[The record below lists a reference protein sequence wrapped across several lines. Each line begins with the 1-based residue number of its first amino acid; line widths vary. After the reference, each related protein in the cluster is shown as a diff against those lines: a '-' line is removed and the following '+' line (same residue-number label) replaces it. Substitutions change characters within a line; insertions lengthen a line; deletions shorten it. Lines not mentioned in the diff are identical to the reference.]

1 MQVSNNL
8 FQHLNARATH
18 WMAAYGLT
26 LLRVSLGLVFFWF
39 GALKFFPSLSPA
51 QELAS
56 RTLELLTFGV
66 IPPSVTLFVL
76 ATWESL
82 IGLGFIFGLCPRI
95 TLCLLFLQMFGT
107 LTPIFLFPHE
117 MFTYIPY
124 APTMEGQYVLKNL
137 VLISAGVVLGGSL
150 RSSAA
155 GRDSEPALA
164 WSVDHQSMPETRPW
178 SDSFAVPKNTVSLSR
193 EHHMQKVP
201 DHTPGLIDF

>member
-1 MQVSNNL
+1 MQASNNL

-26 LLRVSLGLVFFWF
+26 LLRISLGIVFFWF

-56 RTLELLTFGV
+56 RTLGLLTFGV
-66 IPPSVTLFVL
+66 IPPPVTLFIL

-117 MFTYIPY
+117 MFTFIPY
-124 APTMEGQYVLKNL
+124 APTLEGQYVLKNL
-137 VLISAGVVLGGSL
+137 VLISAGVVLGGTL
-150 RSSAA
+150 RSSAVE
-155 GRDSEPALA
+155 RDSAPALV
-164 WSVDHQSMPETRPW
+164 WPVNPQSIPEIR
-178 SDSFAVPKNTVSLSR
+178 S
-193 EHHMQKVP
+193 
-201 DHTPGLIDF
+201 